1 MTWAC
6 MSALWSAITLGA
18 ACASHAQS
26 LRTEVVLPRDTDPD
40 ITGWLGA
47 HFVAV
52 DNSVP
57 ARNRLFVYLHGQGGT
72 GGGATEL
79 VRSAAQLGLHAV
91 GLTYPNDWSPFN
103 LCSGGSDP
111 NCAENLRREIID
123 GVDRSTFINV
133 TPTESLQNRLAA
145 LIAFEHATRPTEGW
159 GQFLANG
166 QVQWDKVVVWGHSQG
181 GGNAGVL
188 ARHVVLAG
196 VCTSA
201 PAADGGQGNPAPWWA
216 SHATPAERYFG
227 LCHTQDAIGA
237 KLAFWSALGMAQFG
251 ALQDVATT
259 PSPYAGSHTLS
270 TSVAPAVAGQY
281 HNSVVAD
288 AVTPRDAQGVPVY
301 KPVWQ
306 YMIAGALDGTG
317 GGGVGQ
323 TQWDDVVFAVA
334 QSTSGPVNLMMDVWI
349 PTSGPGPFPLLVWIH
364 GGGWSG
370 GTHNN
375 PPAFALALRE
385 RGVAVASIGYRLSGQ
400 AIFPAQIH
408 DCKGA
413 IRYLRAHAAEFN
425 IDPAR
430 VVAWGSSAGGHLAAL
445 VATSGNEP
453 ALEGDTGGN
462 LGYSSAVM
470 AAVDYFGPTDL
481 MAMQA
486 DCGLQP
492 VGCGFSHDDPT
503 SPESRVLGVSGTGE
517 GLAWLR
523 ANWANPAP
531 PFPEKTAL
539 ATAMNPIT
547 HADVHD
553 PPVFIAHGDV
563 DTSVPLHQSVRMRDA
578 LRAAVVPATFTIA
591 SGMGHGFLGDD
602 VNAAAQD
609 WVVGVLVGAIPCS
622 AADIT
627 AIGGTAEDLQGPDG
641 LVTLDDILSFID
653 LTIDGAGCPS
663 AERAPCSAADLCEI
677 GGDGA
682 PPDGQLTL
690 DDILTFMNAFN
701 DGC

>member
-1 MTWAC
+1 MTTTRDWLVWA
-6 MSALWSAITLGA
+6 ALTLSLSGA
-18 ACASHAQS
+18 AHAQS
-26 LRTEVVLPRDTDPD
+26 LRTEAVLPRDTDTA
-40 ITGWLGA
+40 INAWLGA
-47 HFVAV
+47 HFVAI
-52 DNSVP
+52 DAETP

-79 VRSAAQLGLHAV
+79 VKSAAQLGLHAV
-91 GLTYPNDWSPFN
+91 GLTYPNDWSPFS
-103 LCSGGSDP
+103 LCSGSTDP

-123 GVDRSTFINV
+123 GVDRSPLINV
-133 TPTESLQNRLAA
+133 TVAESVQNRLAK
-145 LIAFEHATRPTEGW
+145 LIAFEHAARPAEGW
-159 GQFLANG
+159 GQYLVDG

-188 ARHVVLAG
+188 ARHVALAG

-216 SHATPAERYFG
+216 AHATPSARYFG
-227 LCHTQDAIGA
+227 FCHTQDAIGA
-237 KLAFWSALGMAQFG
+237 KLAFWSALGMASFG
-251 ALQDVATT
+251 AVQDVAAV
-259 PSPYAGSHTLS
+259 PAPYAGTHTLS

-288 AVTPRDAQGVPVY
+288 ALTPRDAQNAPVY

-306 YMIAGALDGTG
+306 YMISGALDGAG
-317 GGGVGQ
+317 GGGSP
-323 TQWDDVVFAVA
+323 TQWDDVVFATA
-334 QSTSGPVNLMMDVWI
+334 PGAAGPVTLMMDVWI
-349 PTSGPGPFPLLVWIH
+349 PTSGQGPFPLLVWIH

-370 GTHNN
+370 GSHNN

-385 RGVAVASIGYRLSGQ
+385 RGVAVASIGYRLSGR

-425 IDPAR
+425 IDAGR
-430 VVAWGSSAGGHLAAL
+430 VMAWGSSAGGHLAAL
-445 VATSGNEP
+445 VATSGNQP
-453 ALEGDTGGN
+453 SLEGDTGGN
-462 LGYSSAVM
+462 TEQSSAVTG
-470 AAVDYFGPTDL
+470 AVDYFGPTDL

-486 DCGLQP
+486 DCALQS
-492 VGCGFSHDDPT
+492 VGCGFNHDDPT

-523 ANWANPAP
+523 DNWTNPAP
-531 PFPEKTAL
+531 PFPDKAAL
-539 ATAMNPIT
+539 ATAMNPLSHID
-547 HADVHD
+547 AHD
-553 PPVFIAHGDV
+553 PPMFIAHGDV
-563 DTSVPLHQSVRMRDA
+563 DTSVPFHQSIRLRDA
-578 LRAAVVPATFTIA
+578 LCSAAVPATFMSA
-591 SGMGHGFLGDD
+591 PGMGHGFLGDD

-609 WVVGVLVGAIPCS
+609 WVVGVLTGRIPCS

-641 LVTLDDILSFID
+641 QLTLDDVLAYVGLYID
-653 LTIDGAGCPS
+653 AAGCP
-663 AERAPCSAADLCEI
+663 RTDGTRCNAADLCGI
-677 GGDGA
+677 GG
-682 PPDGQLTL
+682 PPELPDGQLTL
-690 DDILTFMNAFN
+690 DDVLTFVNAFN